1 MSSETS
7 VNIRFN
13 VNASQLKKMFQNL
26 TRLSTKIKLISKDM
40 TKLGGSLKRLDSKF
54 SSASNK
60 SRKFTKALKSQESKQ
75 KRAAASLQRLT
86 KNTNKYTKA
95 TKRTGKGSQ
104 TAAGGISLLGFRML
118 ALGSTASFAGDML
131 KRFFIDIVKEG
142 VEDLGAMNRAIVQSG
157 INLENFLGGNLR
169 EFDIVSDRIKDLQ
182 QIFGEFTRA
191 DVGSAFE
198 QIGRA
203 FPSSTSLD
211 DIEEVTENLLKMA
224 RIDKT
229 EGAGLPKTAVDL
241 RRVMVQF
248 SIGAKDLDAF
258 LDKLV
263 NVNQQG
269 AIELNQ
275 LVSSLG
281 FAGAQMQRF
290 GLDINE
296 SLALTGFFF
305 EKGGRKAGAAGRT
318 FGNVINK
325 LASLTTALNPNI
337 RNMGI
342 EIVNTAGE
350 YNSFTDIINQSRKA
364 FAKMKAEGKGQ
375 IFETALL
382 EEFGFSAIEIRG
394 FLSLMQA
401 TEEELKELIA
411 GVEKVGTA
419 DLLSDALGEGASVQL
434 KTFENELRNL
444 KTEFASGLIPT
455 FKTFTAAVRLF
466 SQDKEFVNVLEQFG
480 KTMGDT
486 LVKGLN
492 LVIPPLEFFSNLLKN
507 NASLVR
513 FLATATTALV
523 GALIAMGIIFLVAGS
538 IAMLISVYQK
548 LMEKSKL
555 LRAVTMV
562 LSKTFGKLL
571 IAVKRAAIGMA
582 TAFRGVGQKIVGGIT
597 SGLKFLIPK
606 FIAAGARAG
615 LFFGAAFNILANAFI
630 GAGRWIISLV
640 ARLTTTFTAAGA
652 VTGGAF
658 GSAFTA
664 ASRAIMAAGAW
675 ITTMIAVLA
684 IKLGLGGAVTGVA
697 FGSGFTVSA
706 GTTMRSGAWVSR
718 VIASISVKFVAF
730 GAAIGA
736 AFGAVWTTAAR
747 LMMIASGWLTTIFA
761 KIGLSS
767 AIGGAAAGTKFGL
780 SFVGGAL
787 LAIASALTAAAILD
801 VLTEQLFGQS
811 IIKEIARRLGL
822 DIPSPGEAVGIP
834 PPKVPFFD
842 PLDRTRNGVKVGGG
856 NKFFDDVAKAFQ
868 PLVDFLTGGV
878 PEDFGK
884 EMDAYV
890 EAQGAQN
897 LLIPITNVSMVQANT
912 LMRKD
917 NELIKVHTATTDF
930 LTKQVNTQI
939 IEVIRNINIISSL
952 TTMIAAAQLMF
963 ANLTAQG
970 NRAARKLASLRVSDK
985 GKFSISDSGISG
997 IDQGFISRARGA
1009 LAIARANQVVIDQ
1022 NIEIL
1027 INPVITVEN
1036 GGTESAEQV
1045 ANTITDE
1052 LDTVLR
1058 KRIGAIVSA

>member
-1 MSSETS
+1 M
-7 VNIRFN
+7 
-13 VNASQLKKMFQNL
+13 
-26 TRLSTKIKLISKDM
+26 SKDM

-54 SSASNK
+54 NSASNK

-75 KRAAASLQRLT
+75 KRAAASLKRLI
-86 KNTNKYTKA
+86 KNTTKYTKA
-95 TKRTGKGSQ
+95 TGKTGRSSQ
-104 TAAGGISLLGFRML
+104 AAAGGISLLGFRML

-131 KRFFIDIVKEG
+131 KRFFIDIVREG

-169 EFDIVSDRIKDLQ
+169 EFDIVSDRIKNLQ
-182 QIFGEFTRA
+182 RIFGEFTRA

-248 SIGAKDLDAF
+248 SIGAKDLDVF

-281 FAGAQMQRF
+281 FAGAEMQRF

-325 LASLTTALNPNI
+325 LASLTVALNPKI
-337 RNMGI
+337 RSMGI
-342 EIVNTAGE
+342 EIVDAAGE
-350 YNSFTDIINQSRKA
+350 YNSFTDIINQSRIA
-364 FAKMKAEGKGQ
+364 FAKMRAEGKGQ

-382 EEFGFSAIEIRG
+382 EEFGFSKIEIRG

-401 TEEELKELIA
+401 TEEELNELTA
-411 GVEKVGTA
+411 GVKKVGTA
-419 DLLSDALGEGASVQL
+419 DLLSAALGEGASVQL
-434 KTFENELRNL
+434 QTFENELRNL

-466 SQDKEFVNVLEQFG
+466 SQDKEFINVLEQFG

-492 LVIPPLEFFSNLLKN
+492 LIIPPLKFFSNILKN

-523 GALIAMGIIFLVAGS
+523 GALIAMGVIFLVAGS
-538 IAMLISVYQK
+538 IAMLISVYEK

-555 LRAVTMV
+555 LRTAIMF
-562 LSKTFGKLL
+562 LSKTFKGLL
-571 IAVKRAAIGMA
+571 LSIKKVAVGMVN
-582 TAFRGVGQKIVGGIT
+582 AFRGVGRKIVGGIT
-597 SGLKFLIPK
+597 SGLKFLVPK
-606 FIAAGARAG
+606 FIAIGARAG

-630 GAGRWIISLV
+630 GAGAWLK
-640 ARLTTTFTAAGA
+640 RLAIKLAGIFVVMGATA
-652 VTGGAF
+652 GGAF
-658 GSAFTA
+658 GGAFTA

-675 ITTMIAVLA
+675 ITTLIAAIAV
-684 IKLGLGGAVTGVA
+684 KLGFGGGVSGIA
-697 FGSGFTVSA
+697 FGSGFTISA
-706 GTTMRSGAWVSR
+706 ATTMKSTAWISR
-718 VIASISVKFVAF
+718 VIAAISVRFAAF

-747 LMMIASGWLTTIFA
+747 LVMAAGAWLTGIFA
-761 KIGLSS
+761 RIGISS
-767 AIGGAAAGTKFGL
+767 AVGGAAAGTKFGL

-801 VLTEQLFGQS
+801 VLTEQLFGTS
-811 IIKEIARRLGL
+811 TIKEIARRLGF
-822 DIPSPGEAVGIP
+822 DVPSPSEAIGIP
-834 PPKVPFFD
+834 APKVPFFD
-842 PLDRTRNGVKVGGG
+842 PLDRTRNGEKVGGG
-856 NKFFDDVAKAFQ
+856 NRIIDQITEAFQ
-868 PLVDFLTGGV
+868 PLIDFFTGGV
-878 PEDFGK
+878 PEAFAE
-884 EMDAYV
+884 EMTTFT
-890 EAQGAQN
+890 ELQGEN
-897 LLIPITNVSMVQANT
+897 
-912 LMRKD
+912 
-917 NELIKVHTATTDF
+917 NELFEETASLTSLSNELKERANAIIRANNTIIIRHTQLLLV
-930 LTKQVNTQI
+930 LTGLLRTNIV
-939 IEVIRNINIISSL
+939 EVIKNINNLSTLAI
-952 TTMIAAAQLMF
+952 MVAATNLMF
-963 ANLTAQG
+963 ANLIAQG
-970 NRAARKLASLRVSDK
+970 NRAAGKLASLRVSAS
-985 GKFSISDSGISG
+985 GRFSITDPGVSGA
-997 IDQGFISRARGA
+997 DRA
-1009 LAIARANQVVIDQ
+1009 AIAGAATNLATTRRNQVNLSQDIS
-1022 NIEIL
+1022 IL
-1027 INPVITVEN
+1027 IQPTITVEN
-1036 GGTESAEQV
+1036 ANGQNVAEI
-1045 ANTITDE
+1045 ATSITDE
-1052 LDTVLR
+1052 LDSVLQ
-1058 KRIGAIVSA
+1058 KRIGTIVST